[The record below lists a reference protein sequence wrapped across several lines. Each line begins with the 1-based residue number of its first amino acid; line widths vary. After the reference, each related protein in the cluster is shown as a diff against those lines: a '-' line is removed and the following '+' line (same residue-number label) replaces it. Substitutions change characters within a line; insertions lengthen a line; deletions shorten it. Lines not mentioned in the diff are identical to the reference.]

1 MRLIHWLPAAACLAA
16 TASPAFAPA
25 RMAQPSALAA
35 GAEILEVRDIG
46 GGVRGRYVAGPFT
59 GSFRRDDTRLA
70 VLDPA
75 VERRA
80 GAVSFDLRGPDING
94 AIEVDCTFRAQSLN
108 AGPIHLE
115 QEPTRLTCS
124 FQHEGRVIPAALTAQ
139 TRREGVAGAFGRE
152 TRRGRIAL
160 DRTVLT
166 IRSEHR
172 LHGAAIGLAA
182 PAGYVFE
189 ANGAPVGSVEIT
201 GRPRIRIV
209 AGADPAVRRAV
220 VAGALALGL
229 MWDPATSAL
238 GREAG

>member
-1 MRLIHWLPAAACLAA
+1 VLA
-16 TASPAFAPA
+16 T
-25 RMAQPSALAA
+25 

-46 GGVRGRYVAGPFT
+46 GGVRGRFVAGPFT

-70 VLDPA
+70 VFDPA

-80 GAVSFDLRGPDING
+80 GAVSFDMRGPDIND
-94 AIEVDCTFRAQSLN
+94 AIEVDCAVRSLTLN
-108 AGPIHLE
+108 AGPLSVE
-115 QEPTRLTCS
+115 PEPTRLSCS
-124 FQHEGRVIPAALTAQ
+124 FQHEGRVIPASLSIDTV
-139 TRREGVAGAFGRE
+139 REGVAGAFGRE
-152 TRRGRIAL
+152 ARRGRIAL

-172 LHGAAIGLAA
+172 LQGSGLGLAT

-189 ANGAPVGSVEIT
+189 ANGAAVGSVEIT

-238 GREAG
+238 GREAR

>member
-25 RMAQPSALAA
+25 RMVQPSALAA

-46 GGVRGRYVAGPFT
+46 GGVRGRYVAGPFA

-70 VLDPA
+70 VFDPA
-75 VERRA
+75 VERRT
-80 GAVSFDLRGPDING
+80 GAVSFNIQGPDING
-94 AIEVDCTFRAQSLN
+94 AIDVDCTVASQSLTV
-108 AGPIHLE
+108 GPIHLE
-115 QEPTRLTCS
+115 PEPARLSCS

-139 TRREGVAGAFGRE
+139 TLREGVAGAFGRE

-160 DRTVLT
+160 DRKVLT

-172 LHGAAIGLAA
+172 LQGSALGLAT

-189 ANGAPVGSVEIT
+189 DDGAVVGSVEIV

-209 AGADPAVRRAV
+209 AGADPAIRRAV
-220 VAGALALGL
+220 VVGALALGL
-229 MWDPATSAL
+229 MWDPASSAL